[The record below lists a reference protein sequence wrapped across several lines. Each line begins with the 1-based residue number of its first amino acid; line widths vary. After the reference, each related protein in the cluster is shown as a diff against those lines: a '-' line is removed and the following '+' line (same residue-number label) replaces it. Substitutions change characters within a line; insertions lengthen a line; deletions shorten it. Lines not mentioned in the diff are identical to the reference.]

1 MNWFDR
7 LLGEPLA
14 TLPGLVEPGR
24 FCRAGKTDATFNGHT
39 LLRQD
44 ILVPDGSDR
53 CQLDDELHG
62 FVPSNASLSPQ
73 AELFASALESLDAE
87 RSRGATLMSPLMPA
101 EVINGQSHL
110 LRFEDLL
117 LEVIKK
123 GHLHQI
129 SLRPRLDLHYE
140 DEVTDVARAKRMAKS
155 ALVHLASHSEYWQRQ
170 TLSGVIPRKVL
181 ARFSVDDYN
190 TYENRVYARLL
201 DSIERHL
208 WRRIAT
214 LEQLQGTLSKALE
227 FYGAD
232 GVDHRLANAI
242 CALWGQTFSSQ
253 EMTSEASH
261 LLSETLG
268 QLKVASKAIAG
279 LKQNGLYPLVP
290 RSAQVS
296 GGLHLTNILSHDAHY
311 RHVTVLWEEL
321 RKVQGRA
328 GKPPHECHQ
337 QNRHLASAYSRYAG
351 LMLHH
356 ALAPYLNGRDE
367 AQWAG
372 RTLSLRSSGLEWELV
387 SAITGEDAK
396 VVLTV
401 VPWFSFTERPDDTP
415 GQPVRIIAWPA
426 LDQVNNEAALEAGW
440 IALSPFDLYGV
451 ERFGHLVDS
460 ILWQSL
466 LQAYGTPIT
475 KVPGTVMR
483 GAGEQVSA
491 ISLEPEL
498 AQMVVREVLPEKHL
512 AQLQQSLHAA
522 NAIQQ
527 AETLGLRHQEL
538 VALQAC
544 PVCGSPVR
552 LVLQQPAGFKANCD
566 SCATERYL
574 RHQARH
580 WVYEQKLNAEVDFRK
595 VGRRATHIQ
604 GPRRP

>member
-24 FCRAGKTDATFNGHT
+24 FCRTGKSGVTFNGHT
-39 LLRQD
+39 PLRQD
-44 ILVPDGSDR
+44 ILVADGSDR
-53 CQLDDELHG
+53 CQLDDAVHG
-62 FVPSNASLSPQ
+62 FVPPKASLSPQ
-73 AELFASALESLDAE
+73 AELFANALESLDAE
-87 RSRGATLMSPLMPA
+87 VSRGGALTSPLMPA
-101 EVINGQSHL
+101 EVINEQSHL
-110 LRFEDLL
+110 LPFEVLL
-117 LEVIKK
+117 LDVISK
-123 GHLHQI
+123 GHLHQV

-140 DEVTDVARAKRMAKS
+140 DEVTDLARAKRMAKG
-155 ALVHLASHSEYWQRQ
+155 ALVHLASHSECWQRQ
-170 TLSGVIPRKVL
+170 TLSGVVPRKVL
-181 ARFSVDDYN
+181 ARFSEDDYN

-201 DSIERHL
+201 DRIERHL

-232 GVDHRLANAI
+232 GLDHRLANAI
-242 CALWGQTFSSQ
+242 CELWGQTFSNQ

-261 LLSETLG
+261 LLGETLR
-268 QLKVASKAIAG
+268 QLKAASKVIAG
-279 LKQNGLYPLVP
+279 LKQTGLYPLVP

-311 RHVTVLWEEL
+311 RHVAVLWEDQ
-321 RKVQGRA
+321 RKVEGSA
-328 GKPPHECHQ
+328 GKTPQERYQ

-351 LMLHH
+351 LMLRH
-356 ALAPYLNGRDE
+356 ALAPYLDGKDE

-372 RTLSLRSSGLEWELV
+372 RTLSLRSSDLEWELV
-387 SAITGEDAK
+387 SAIRGADAK
-396 VVLTV
+396 VLLTV
-401 VPWFSFTERPDDTP
+401 VPWFSFTDRPGDTP
-415 GQPVRIIAWPA
+415 GQPRRVIAWPA
-426 LDQVNNEAALEAGW
+426 LEQVSNEAALESGW

-451 ERFGHLVDS
+451 ERFGHLVDA
-460 ILWQSL
+460 ILWQPV

-483 GAGEQVSA
+483 GVGEPVSA
-491 ISLEPEL
+491 LSLEPGS
-498 AQMVVREVLPEKHL
+498 AQMVLREVLPEKHL
-512 AQLQQSLHAA
+512 AHLQQALNAA
-522 NAIQQ
+522 NASQQ

-544 PVCGSPVR
+544 PVCGAPVR
-552 LVLQQPAGFKANCD
+552 LVFQQPAGFKANCGN
-566 SCATERYL
+566 CAAERYL

-604 GPRRP
+604 GPRLP

>member
-7 LLGEPLA
+7 LLGEPVA

-24 FCRAGKTDATFNGHT
+24 FCWVGKSGVTINGHT

-53 CQLDDELHG
+53 CLLDEALHG
-62 FVPSNASLSPQ
+62 FVPSNALLSPQ

-87 RSRGATLMSPLMPA
+87 FSRQATLRSPLMPA
-101 EVINGQSHL
+101 EVINEQSHL
-110 LRFEDLL
+110 LPFEVSLL
-117 LEVIKK
+117 DVISK
-123 GHLHQI
+123 GHLHQV

-140 DEVTDVARAKRMAKS
+140 DEVTDVARAKRMAKG
-155 ALVHLASHSEYWQRQ
+155 ALVHLASHSECWQRQ

-181 ARFSVDDYN
+181 ARFSEDDYN

-201 DSIERHL
+201 DRIERHL

-214 LEQLQGTLSKALE
+214 VEQLQGTLSKALE

-232 GVDHRLANAI
+232 GLDHRLANAI
-242 CALWGQTFSSQ
+242 CALWGQTFSNQ

-261 LLSETLG
+261 LLGETLR

-279 LKQNGLYPLVP
+279 LKQTGLYPLVP
-290 RSAQVS
+290 RSAQAN

-311 RHVTVLWEEL
+311 RHVAVLWEEL
-321 RKVQGRA
+321 RKVEGRA
-328 GKPPHECHQ
+328 GKTPQERHQ

-351 LMLHH
+351 LMLGH
-356 ALAPYLNGRDE
+356 ALAPYLDGKDE

-387 SAITGEDAK
+387 SALPGEGAK

-401 VPWFSFTERPDDTP
+401 VPWFSFTERPGDAP
-415 GQPVRIIAWPA
+415 GQPQRIIAWPA
-426 LDQVNNEAALEAGW
+426 LEQVSNEAALEAGW

-451 ERFGHLVDS
+451 ERFGHLVDA
-460 ILWQSL
+460 ILWQPL

-483 GAGEQVSA
+483 GAGEPGSA
-491 ISLEPEL
+491 ISLEPGL
-498 AQMVVREVLPEKHL
+498 AQMVLREVLPEKYL
-512 AQLQQSLHAA
+512 ARLQQALNAA
-522 NAIQQ
+522 NASQQ

-544 PVCGSPVR
+544 PLCGSPVR
-552 LVLQQPAGFKANCD
+552 LVLQQPAGFKANCG

>member
-7 LLGEPLA
+7 LLGEPVA

-24 FCRAGKTDATFNGHT
+24 FCWAGKSGVTINGHT

-53 CQLDDELHG
+53 CLLDEALHG
-62 FVPSNASLSPQ
+62 FVPSNALLSPQ

-87 RSRGATLMSPLMPA
+87 FSRQATLRSPLMPA
-101 EVINGQSHL
+101 EVINEQSHL
-110 LRFEDLL
+110 LPFEVSLL
-117 LEVIKK
+117 DVISK
-123 GHLHQI
+123 GHLHQV

-140 DEVTDVARAKRMAKS
+140 DEVTDVARAKRMAKG
-155 ALVHLASHSEYWQRQ
+155 ALVHLASHSECWQRQ

-181 ARFSVDDYN
+181 ARFSEDDYN

-201 DSIERHL
+201 DRIERHL

-214 LEQLQGTLSKALE
+214 LEQIQGTLSKALE

-232 GVDHRLANAI
+232 GLDHRLAIAI
-242 CALWGQTFSSQ
+242 CALWGQTFSNQ

-261 LLSETLG
+261 LLGETLR
-268 QLKVASKAIAG
+268 QLKAASKAIAG
-279 LKQNGLYPLVP
+279 LKQTGLYPLVP
-290 RSAQVS
+290 RSAQAS

-311 RHVTVLWEEL
+311 RHVAVLWEEL

-328 GKPPHECHQ
+328 GKPPQERLQ
-337 QNRHLASAYSRYAG
+337 QNRQLASAYSRYAG
-351 LMLHH
+351 LMLRH
-356 ALAPYLNGRDE
+356 ALAPYLDGKDE

-372 RTLSLRSSGLEWELV
+372 RILSLRSSGLEWELV
-387 SAITGEDAK
+387 SSIMGTDAK
-396 VVLTV
+396 VLLTV
-401 VPWFSFTERPDDTP
+401 VPWFSFTERPDHTP
-415 GQPVRIIAWPA
+415 GLPQRVIAWPA
-426 LDQVNNEAALEAGW
+426 LGQVNNEAALEAGW

-451 ERFGHLVDS
+451 ERFGHLVDA
-460 ILWQSL
+460 ILWQPL

-483 GAGEQVSA
+483 GAGGAMSA
-491 ISLEPEL
+491 LSLETGS
-498 AQMVVREVLPEKHL
+498 AQMVLREVLSEKHL
-512 AQLQQSLHAA
+512 AQLQQALTAA
-522 NAIQQ
+522 NAGQQ
-527 AETLGLRHQEL
+527 AEALGLRQQEL

-544 PVCGSPVR
+544 PVCGSSVR
-552 LVLQQPAGFKANCD
+552 LVFQQPAGFKANCGD
-566 SCATERYL
+566 CATERYL
-574 RHQARH
+574 RHQTSQ
-580 WVYEQKLNAEVDFRK
+580 WVYEQKLNAEIDFRK